1 MWRAIKYFGYISLF
15 AVIILSI
22 GCAAK
27 RIAIDEAY
35 ATLRPLKQ
43 LELPEQ
49 VIDNLVI
56 SIDNV
61 ADQGTSYK
69 NTIEVFVN
77 DININPNWDV
87 ANTESN
93 YTYKLRVKPGY
104 YKVKAVYHAY
114 VGWGEEEFVVI
125 TQDELVKVTHDNRTL
140 VSVSLVKKANGEL
153 LEKKSYFTIHSEPL
167 TAFAAAPDAAR
178 PASLA
183 PVAPGTPA
191 VDNTIILQVN
201 VIPENAKIIVDDK
214 TVGYAPLKVAIDRN
228 SDHVL
233 QLSAEGYQTAI
244 KFLDHKTFANE
255 KILHVMQELQKNE

>member
-1 MWRAIKYFGYISLF
+1 MWRIIKYLGYISLLT
-15 AVIILSI
+15 VILLSM

-27 RIAIDEAY
+27 RIAVDEAY
-35 ATLRPLKQ
+35 STLRPLKQ
-43 LELPEQ
+43 LELPDQ

-69 NTIEVFVN
+69 NSIEVFVN

-114 VGWGEEEFVVI
+114 VGWGEDEFEVI

-140 VSVSLVKKANGEL
+140 VAVSLVKKANGEL

-167 TAFAAAPDAAR
+167 APTTAAQPTS
-178 PASLA
+178 PA
-183 PVAPGTPA
+183 PVTPVAPA

-201 VIPENAKIIVDDK
+201 VIPENAKVIVDDN

-228 SDHVL
+228 SDHVV
-233 QLSAEGYQTAI
+233 QFSADGYQTAI
-244 KFLDHKTFANE
+244 KFLDRTSFANE

>member
-1 MWRAIKYFGYISLF
+1 MWRTIKYFCYLSLL
-15 AVIILSI
+15 AVIMLSM

-27 RIAIDEAY
+27 RIAVDEAY

-69 NTIEVFVN
+69 NSIEVFVN

-114 VGWGEEEFVVI
+114 VGWGEEEFAVI
-125 TQDELVKVTHDNRTL
+125 TQDVLVKVTHDNRTL

-153 LEKKSYFTIHSEPL
+153 LEKKSYFTIHSE
-167 TAFAAAPDAAR
+167 
-178 PASLA
+178 SLA
-183 PVAPGTPA
+183 PLTTVQPTSQTPVAPVTPA
-191 VDNTIILQVN
+191 ADNTIILQVN
-201 VIPENAKIIVDDK
+201 VIPENAKVIVDDK
-214 TVGYAPLKVAIDRN
+214 TVGYAPLKVAIDRS
-228 SDHVL
+228 SDHVV
-233 QLSAEGYQTAI
+233 QFSADGYQTAI
-244 KFLDHKTFANE
+244 KFLDHTTFAGE
-255 KILHVMQELQKNE
+255 KILHVMQELQKSE